1 MLPGFQNLGSGRDE
15 VEAPRATPGPLVRTS
30 ARVCCGPAR
39 VSHGGRGAVF
49 RRPPGSYAPG
59 EELLSRH
66 VKGFDF
72 DNEKAKE
79 HWWPDLQRRTPQT
92 ALRMASRFLEYC
104 LAKRK

>member
-1 MLPGFQNLGSGRDE
+1 MLPRFQNLGSGRDE
-15 VEAPRATPGPLVRTS
+15 VKAPRATPGPLVQISLRL
-30 ARVCCGPAR
+30 CCGPAR
-39 VSHGGRGAVF
+39 VSTGAVF
-49 RRPPGSYAPG
+49 RWPPGSYAPG
-59 EELLSRH
+59 EELLSRP

-92 ALRMASRFLEYC
+92 ALRPSSQFLEYC